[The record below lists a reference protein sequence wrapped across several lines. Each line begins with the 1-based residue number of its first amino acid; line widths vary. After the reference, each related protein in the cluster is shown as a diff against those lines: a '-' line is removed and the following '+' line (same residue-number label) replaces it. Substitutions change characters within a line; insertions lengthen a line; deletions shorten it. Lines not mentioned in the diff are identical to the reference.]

1 MELLSTNL
9 QSQKISQCLI
19 SKINKPYHP
28 LSIKEK
34 IDLSAEIIQNRPYV
48 ISQDAFLQEE
58 CHVTLLN
65 WIWKIRNKINSENFE
80 FLHLNDLL
88 FNIILIFETFPIQT
102 DTLVSCHFLTKL
114 NLITNQVNEINSA
127 LACRIRTLVHYWDEQ
142 IKKIKLNK
150 LLQKKRSRSK
160 EESNAESEN
169 DSEDTQCS
177 KPSKKVHWKD
187 TLVEIVCINTN
198 DKPCN

>member
-1 MELLSTNL
+1 MTEATISVSVLNITVCVVIIIGCVYAMYQLIKKY
-9 QSQKISQCLI
+9 QSVKQ
-19 SKINKPYHP
+19 
-28 LSIKEK
+28 IKNPQG
-34 IDLSAEIIQNRPYV
+34 EIIGSKKTCSIVKTMILVFFLV
-48 ISQDAFLQEE
+48 IIILFAGYIGAM
-58 CHVTLLN
+58 H
-65 WIWKIRNKINSENFE
+65 I
-80 FLHLNDLL
+80 

-114 NLITNQVNEINSA
+114 NLIINRVNEINSA

-150 LLQKKRSRSK
+150 LLQKKRRRAK

-187 TLVEIVCINTN
+187 TLVDIVNINTN
-198 DKPCN
+198 DIPCN